1 MTTVAGSASGIYY
14 LVVISESGAEYGTY
28 KCEAV
33 EVIAAPATAAKITFD
48 LSAISSNP
56 AASDTIV
63 LDIDGV
69 NTTWTQDSETQASEV
84 KTALGTLTLTGYT
97 ITVEG
102 DTLTVVAD
110 ADGATEIASATLTG
124 TGTYA
129 SLNIEGSVIDGT
141 DAVIGSF

>member
-1 MTTVAGSASGIYY
+1 M
-14 LVVISESGAEYGTY
+14 
-28 KCEAV
+28 
-33 EVIAAPATAAKITFD
+33 
-48 LSAISSNP
+48 
-56 AASDTIV
+56 

-69 NTTWTQDSETQASEV
+69 DATWTQSTETQASEV

-97 ITVEG
+97 ITVDG

-129 SLNIEGSVIDGT
+129 SLNIEGSVTDGT